1 MKKILETLKQKWSEY
16 LFETIVITIGVM
28 VAFGLNSW
36 NQGRI
41 NSETANDYL
50 VNLAKDLEADTIR
63 YESFYLQRFKGK
75 LEALYLV
82 KQYNNEEYQVQDT
95 LSFLNKISYGA
106 IIGSGINLSNNSVF
120 SELTNT
126 GNIRLIDDRLRKK
139 IIDYYSTGQRY
150 SARSKQNLSG
160 YLPFINSSRP
170 YNPDQP
176 DFINKYD
183 QKRMLQKCKSKE
195 FSNIV
200 NLEISNSFEINKSV
214 FLLKQAACEVLKDI
228 EKEIQD

>member
-1 MKKILETLKQKWSEY
+1 MKKILETLKRKWSEY
-16 LFETIVITIGVM
+16 LFESLVITIGVIG
-28 VAFGLNSW
+28 AFGLDSW

-41 NSETANDYL
+41 NREKANDYL
-50 VNLAKDLEADTIR
+50 ANLAKDLESDTIR

-75 LEALYLV
+75 IEALYLA
-82 KQYNNEEYQVQDT
+82 KQYNSGEYQVQDT
-95 LSFLNKISYGA
+95 LNFLNKISYGA

-120 SELTNT
+120 SELTST

-139 IIDYYSTGQRY
+139 IIDYYSTAQRY

-170 YNPDQP
+170 YNPEQP

-183 QKRMLQKCKSKE
+183 QKRMLQNCISKE

-214 FLLKQAACEVLKDI
+214 LLLKQAASDVLKDI
-228 EKEIQD
+228 KNNQ